1 MEIKENI
8 LKEIKQYCGLNNIDD
23 IDTFINKIILI
34 GFNIEKYGSSPIQT
48 KTIQEKI
55 VEKEVPVE
63 VIKEVIVEKIITLD
77 NNKELIDRY
86 DKLLSEY
93 ELLKTKI
100 DNQKTQKNPFPEP
113 PTNRLKNIINWVS
126 KNERND
132 DTWGEG

>member
-8 LKEIKQYCGLNNIDD
+8 LKEIKQYCELNNIDD
-23 IDTFINKIILI
+23 IGTFINKIILT
-34 GFNIEKYGSSPIQT
+34 GFNIEKYGSSPIQIKPT
-48 KTIQEKI
+48 QEKI